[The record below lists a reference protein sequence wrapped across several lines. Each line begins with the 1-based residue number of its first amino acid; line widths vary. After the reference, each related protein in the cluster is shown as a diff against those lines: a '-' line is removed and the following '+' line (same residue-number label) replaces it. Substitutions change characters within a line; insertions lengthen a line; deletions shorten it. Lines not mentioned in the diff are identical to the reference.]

1 MKSEITPTTSSETN
15 PTARL
20 EAFSDGVFSIAITLL
35 VFNIAVPRELD
46 PDQPLFAALLTLA
59 PSYFAF
65 FLSFL
70 TIGIMWINHHNLFK
84 VIHRTDHVLLVMNL
98 LLLLMITFVNF
109 PTAVLGAYIGDPANQ
124 LTASL
129 LYGGTFVI
137 TAVVFNLLWRY
148 ASRRLLH
155 PQADMRMVQGV
166 TRQYAFGPLLYLVA
180 MLLSFISVYLS
191 LAAHLALALFFAIPS
206 RSNLFNGD

>member
-148 ASRRLLH
+148 AYGAGRHAAVCFWSAAVSGRYAVELHQRLSQSCRASCPRAVLRH
-155 PQADMRMVQGV
+155 PQPKQSVQW
-166 TRQYAFGPLLYLVA
+166 
-180 MLLSFISVYLS
+180 
-191 LAAHLALALFFAIPS
+191 
-206 RSNLFNGD
+206 